1 MALFSQILSVVPT
14 VLSKLEADG
23 ADVVFEP
30 SGEKFDPLNVEIRT
44 LISVIKNTPMMLI
57 FENLLASFIW
67 VF

>member
-23 ADVVFEP
+23 AVVFEP
-30 SGEKFDPLNVEIRT
+30 SGVKFDPLNVEIRT